1 MPGTKQQRKR
11 KRDNQQGKS
20 STGNKTT
27 RFLNMSPKQV
37 KVRYHREK
45 HKEYRKAGRMKTKT
59 SSSVL
64 RKARPCCGLVSKKCV
79 CTPPVG
85 MRKSELNK
93 LCRRF
98 AKTALCTVQD
108 TTDVSTFQTLMAK
121 RCEKVPLQVLLA
133 YAHTHVV
140 FNQDELLSSFI
151 EQKAFLFKAPWFN
164 WELLRRIV
172 EKAKRKGQAWRSSNY
187 RSTTLREIRVPRH
200 MGKPVLLQSK
210 GAVERAVLQCR
221 VIGEDAMPGACL
233 AEYERSPSRGLWKAS
248 MLSWLEQVQSKCS
261 GAFNHYYLKCSLD
274 RAFAVRTFS
283 PATISWWPT
292 ECPSYLHWY
301 ELLYPE
307 RSLTTEEKFQVLCTT
322 YIALNQ
328 KRNCSIP
335 EALAQTCWLKMEKDG
350 KLHVGEDN

>member
-1 MPGTKQQRKR
+1 MLQSVLAGKMPGTKQQLKR
-11 KRDNQQGKS
+11 KCDNQQAKS

-37 KVRYHREK
+37 EVRYHRVK
-45 HKEYRKAGRMKTKT
+45 HKEYRKAGRIKTQT

-64 RKARPCCGLVSKKCV
+64 RKARPCCGLTSANCV

-85 MRKSELNK
+85 MRKSQLNA

-98 AKTALCTVQD
+98 AKTALCSVQD
-108 TTDVSTFQTLMAK
+108 TTDVSTFQMLMAK

-172 EKAKRKGQAWRSSNY
+172 ERAKRKGQAWRSSNY

-210 GAVERAVLQCR
+210 GAVVRAVL
-221 VIGEDAMPGACL
+221 
-233 AEYERSPSRGLWKAS
+233 
-248 MLSWLEQVQSKCS
+248 
-261 GAFNHYYLKCSLD
+261 
-274 RAFAVRTFS
+274 
-283 PATISWWPT
+283 
-292 ECPSYLHWY
+292 
-301 ELLYPE
+301 
-307 RSLTTEEKFQVLCTT
+307 
-322 YIALNQ
+322 
-328 KRNCSIP
+328 
-335 EALAQTCWLKMEKDG
+335 
-350 KLHVGEDN
+350 